1 MLIYL
6 NMRDSSKVHLAILND
21 KYPELS
27 CALTELKEIL
37 HKNGLGRYQTRT
49 ILLKEY
55 PQLCSILDELRTQCK
70 QNGISYKQLAEFL
83 GLPTDFFSLQQIS
96 FKGRSSSLKIQHEIG
111 EKRTTKAGY
120 IQVYVGKDY
129 PGAPQNGWILE
140 HRKVMQETIGRILK
154 DFEFVHHRDRVKSH
168 NVSEN
173 LEILT
178 SADHPTCMKCPYF
191 LELQELKS
199 KM

>member
-1 MLIYL
+1 
-6 NMRDSSKVHLAILND
+6 MRDSSKVHLAILND

-27 CALTELKEIL
+27 NTLTEFKEIL
-37 HKNGLGRYQTRT
+37 HNYGGRRNQSPSFLIKQCPEVAALLEILRLECKNSG
-49 ILLKEY
+49 ISLKE
-55 PQLCSILDELRTQCK
+55 
-70 QNGISYKQLAEFL
+70 LAQFL
-83 GLPTDFFSLQQIS
+83 TLPEDFFRLSKQPHKS
-96 FKGRSSSLKIQHEIG
+96 YPSPFKIHHEVG

-120 IQVYVGKDY
+120 IEVYVGATY
-129 PGAPQNGWILE
+129 PGAPKTGWMLE
-140 HRKVMQETIGRILK
+140 HRKVMQETIGRVLK

-168 NVSEN
+168 NVPDN
-173 LEILT
+173 LEVLT